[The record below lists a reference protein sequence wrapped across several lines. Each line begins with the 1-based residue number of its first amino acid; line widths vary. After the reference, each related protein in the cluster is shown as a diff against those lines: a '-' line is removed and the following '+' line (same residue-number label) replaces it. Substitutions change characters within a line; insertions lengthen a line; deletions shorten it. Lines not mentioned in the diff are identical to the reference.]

1 MGWCWRSVCLL
12 WMHGVL
18 DSVCSTE
25 KTMPRCESVKNKAE
39 ENALV
44 CETVILSSQRV
55 ADKHTE
61 YHPLQL
67 KDIISL
73 ESALIWP
80 LYFDKTPWPK
90 TTWIGEGYTTRSQSI
105 IDQGQNR
112 NSSKNHGGIL
122 LLASSR
128 DHLLASCSAL
138 FLRQSRITSWEMV
151 LLRVGWAFPH

>member
-1 MGWCWRSVCLL
+1 MHSQWPLWTQRSKSRWEGWGWGGAGGASVCFECTGSWIQSAAQKRWYQDVKVWGTKQRKMLL
-12 WMHGVL
+12 
-18 DSVCSTE
+18 SV
-25 KTMPRCESVKNKAE
+25 R
-39 ENALV
+39 LV
-44 CETVILSSQRV
+44 IFSSQRV

-80 LYFDKTPWPK
+80 PYFDKTPWAK

-105 IDQGQNR
+105 IDQGRNR

-122 LLASSR
+122 L
-128 DHLLASCSAL
+128 
-138 FLRQSRITSWEMV
+138 T
-151 LLRVGWAFPH
+151 G